1 MPSLAPLE
9 IFGAI
14 LTILFNILGI
24 ALALLELVEKVR
36 PGEN

>member
-14 LTILFNILGI
+14 LTILRIV
-24 ALALLELVEKVR
+24 LALLELVEKVR
-36 PGEN
+36 PGEH